1 MRVPPLVRFEFDQ
14 IAPVVAIFIP
24 PDHLH
29 AIWTLPEIDADYS
42 RRWTLIKSSLA
53 HTMRPRTP
61 NVSTDAGREIN
72 VGGYSSRWSRSLA
85 SPDGLNPSTP
95 DR

>member
-1 MRVPPLVRFEFDQ
+1 MRVPPLIRFEFDQ
-14 IAPVVAIFIP
+14 IAPVVAIYIP
-24 PDHLH
+24 PDNLH

-53 HTMRPRTP
+53 HTMRPRNP
-61 NVSTDAGREIN
+61 NVSTNACRDMK

-85 SPDGLNPSTP
+85 SPDELNPSTT